1 MKENDIIHFLSYWYT
16 GLLQLWRRVTPS
28 KVFSFFFSFFREI
41 PLENLNLVCVL
52 TSLWSFF
59 GTLKDFENSS
69 IGIFFFDHYSLGILD
84 YIRIV

>member
-1 MKENDIIHFLSYWYT
+1 MISFIFYVIDTLDSFNFEDVWHHRKSF
-16 GLLQLWRRVTPS
+16 
-28 KVFSFFFSFFREI
+28 FFFSFFREI